1 LGVAIIRNDVVVVEQ
16 LTQRYPEILEGLNF
30 NGETN
35 CSLAVDRPKVLEVI
49 VRRATPAQLV
59 QRNDV
64 RWGQVTPMGKAILIS
79 KAICEKKGGID
90 ESLCPCVAAVK
101 ILLEADCPIIPSRDF
116 WSGPRRINLFSKASK
131 HCKFLVAKELR
142 NHRRRLRKLAEEKLH
157 PSEYSRLCSSEVELD
172 YQAIEVDLLLRRKGF
187 VTFGRLSSVGPS
199 NVSLISTDTPYYGFV
214 YWNLNNPEDASVFWN
229 LGFRDLNPYSKVW
242 SKTVKSKSRIFRYS
256 LRRMSTKYLL
266 WFTNHCPRFWE
277 SMCRH
282 HELEGPDYV
291 LAEIIGKECIRSDF
305 TKQVDLIKVISNNL
319 PRTDLADSCT
329 CQCSPEG
336 CTPFDLAIK
345 WLTHLGLGN
354 KKTHLFLS
362 LLFEDQS
369 GALDLNR
376 YIIMIRQVTFKA
388 LDMIH
393 TCMDRPYQNLCS
405 SGEYECGEE
414 DLERERYLEDVVM
427 EFQDFV
433 LREDKDVGYETA
445 DPSANGKQK
454 PGNQD
459 TTNHQRVLE
468 FWNNVWPTRM
478 HEIKEELAAT
488 WSPDQKV
495 LEDLGISLQYEEE
508 VDEYGV
514 RYDYEAETEEEFS
527 ISMVEM
533 LKKNLDE
540 I

>member
-1 LGVAIIRNDVVVVEQ
+1 VVVVEQ
-16 LTQRYPEILEGLNF
+16 LTQRYPETLEGLNF

-35 CSLAVDRPKVLEVI
+35 CSLAVDRPKVLKVI
-49 VRRATPAQLV
+49 ARRATPAQLV

-64 RWGQVTPMGKAILIS
+64 RWDQVTPMGKAIKIS
-79 KAICEKKGGID
+79 KAICETQGGVD
-90 ESLCPCVAAVK
+90 ESLCPCVAAVN

-116 WSGPRRINLFSKASK
+116 WGGSRDDNLFTKASK

-142 NHRRRLRKLAEEKLH
+142 NRRRRLRKLAEEKLH
-157 PSEYSRLCSSEVELD
+157 PSEYSRLCSSEAELD
-172 YQAIEVDLLLRRKGF
+172 YQAIELDLLLRRKGF
-187 VTFGRLSSVGPS
+187 ITFGRLSSVGPS
-199 NVSLISTDTPYYGFV
+199 NASLISTDTPYYDSV
-214 YWNLNNPEDASVFWN
+214 YWNLNDPEDASIFWN
-229 LGFRDLNPYSKVW
+229 LCFRDLNPYSKVW
-242 SKTVKSKSRIFRYS
+242 SKDVKSKSRIVQFFLSGMSTEYS
-256 LRRMSTKYLL
+256 LWLIS
-266 WFTNHCPRFWE
+266 HCPRFWE

-291 LAEIIGKECIRSDF
+291 LAELIGQELLWSES
-305 TKQVDLIKVISNNL
+305 TKQVDLLKVISNSL
-319 PRTDLADSCT
+319 SRTEVADSCT

-345 WLTHLGLGN
+345 WLTHLGSWN
-354 KKTHLFLS
+354 KKTYLLS
-362 LLFEDQS
+362 LLFEGQS

-393 TCMDRPYQNLCS
+393 TCIDGPCSNLYS
-405 SGEYECGEE
+405 SGEYESGEE
-414 DLERERYLEDVVM
+414 DLERERYLDDVVM

-433 LREDKDVGYETA
+433 LREDKDVGHETA

-459 TTNHQRVLE
+459 TINHQRVVE
-468 FWNNVWPTRM
+468 FWNNIWPSRM
-478 HEIKEELAAT
+478 QEIKEELAAT

-495 LEDLGISLQYEEE
+495 LEDLGISLWYEEE
-508 VDEYGV
+508 VDENRV
-514 RYDYEAETEEEFS
+514 CYDDEAVTEKDYK
-527 ISMVEM
+527 ISLVER
-533 LKKNLDE
+533 LKKDLDE